1 MTPLLEV
8 RDLRTY
14 FRTENGLVK
23 AVDGVDLNIEPGMT
37 LCLVGESGSG
47 KSVMSLSIMRLVERP
62 GRIVGG
68 EVRFKGQD
76 LLTRSRRAVQALRG
90 SQIAMIFQ
98 EPKNSLNPVFRIG
111 RQIAEALEVHGLASA
126 EEAQERAIELLRLV
140 GIPDPEQRAR
150 QYPHQMSGGMAQ
162 RVMIATALACSPELL
177 IADEPTTALDVT
189 IQAQILDLLRELRER
204 TSISIL
210 LITHNMGVVAEMA
223 DRVAVMYAGRILEEA
238 SSEALFDHPAHPY
251 TVGLLYAIPILGQV
265 KEELA
270 VIPGTPVQPINLPP
284 GCRFAPRCQA
294 RKIYELEVCTEQES
308 DLIPV
313 DDGHQVRCWLYHPD
327 YQPDGPISFGY
338 AESSSEQETST
349 S

>member
-1 MTPLLEV
+1 MAPLLEV

-23 AVDGVDLNIEPGMT
+23 AVDGVSLDIEPGT
-37 LCLVGESGSG
+37 TVCLVGESGSG

-68 EVRFKGQD
+68 EVRFKEQN
-76 LLTRSRRAVQALRG
+76 LLTRPRRAVQALRG

-126 EEAQERAIELLRLV
+126 EEAQGRAIELLRLV

-162 RVMIATALACSPELL
+162 RVMIAMALACSPELL

-189 IQAQILDLLRELRER
+189 IQAQILDLLRELREQ
-204 TSISIL
+204 TNISIL

-238 SSEALFDHPAHPY
+238 DSQTLFDGPAHPY
-251 TVGLLYAIPILGQV
+251 TVGLLYAIPVLGEV
-265 KEELA
+265 KDELA

-294 RKIYELEVCTEQES
+294 REIYGLEICAEQEPE
-308 DLIPV
+308 LIPI
-313 DDGHQVRCWLYHPD
+313 DDGHHVRCWLHHPD
-327 YQPDGPISFGY
+327 YRPGGPIDFGY
-338 AESSSEQETST
+338 ENTPPEQETHT